1 MARPAAEIDNALW
14 RLQRHLRKQIAWRA
28 RALVLELEV
37 LSGAP
42 VLLHSSGGL
51 DHLRMGFPVHVGRKI
66 ALTRSASH
74 NMLTALFISIGYG
87 RWNSGIF
94 AIS

>member
-1 MARPAAEIDNALW
+1 
-14 RLQRHLRKQIAWRA
+14 LRKQIAWRA

-37 LSGAP
+37 LPGAP
-42 VLLHSSGGL
+42 VLLHSTLTGGL
-51 DHLRMGFPVHVGRKI
+51 DHLRMGFPVHVGRRI
-66 ALTRSASH
+66 ALARSASH
-74 NMLTALFISIGYG
+74 NMLAALFISIGYG